1 MANVPLLLYGKMA
14 TATHG
19 IQNNPASDGGSFDA
33 HCKSVNTR
41 LWVCYRSLSRQ
52 SPAPEEASA
61 GLPMN
66 RALEEAGA
74 AQGGHIAAG
83 YTFHPRAPPRL
94 GLGVHEARRG
104 MDRASAYALSN
115 RILINKWL
123 RIP

>member
-1 MANVPLLLYGKMA
+1 MANVPLLLYGKWQPEHMA
-14 TATHG
+14 YRTTPPVRA
-19 IQNNPASDGGSFDA
+19 GSFDA

-41 LWVCYRSLSRQ
+41 LRVCYRSLSRQ
-52 SPAPEEASA
+52 SPAP
-61 GLPMN
+61 
-66 RALEEAGA
+66 EEAGA